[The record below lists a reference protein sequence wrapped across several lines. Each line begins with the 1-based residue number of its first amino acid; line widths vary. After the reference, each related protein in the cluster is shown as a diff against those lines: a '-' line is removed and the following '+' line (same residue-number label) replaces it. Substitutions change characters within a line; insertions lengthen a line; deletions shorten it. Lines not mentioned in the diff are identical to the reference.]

1 MNKVTVNIDQ
11 FEEEQHAARH
21 HIEVVDLNLDFESGD
36 FHAIGP
42 GYLESASPDRDGT
55 LQGSAPVS
63 VRPNSPAATSQTAFV
78 YVKAEFIGDIDGNLH
93 QKMATLNQNVVALIA
108 PARRVDEKI
117 SLDLIPVED
126 LPEKAGLLRAEEVTL
141 SVTDD
146 ERFSLIARDNARL
159 ESQTLSASADVI
171 TYDHLKQQFIIRT
184 EGDHD
189 VIVVHRSV
197 KGRPGNR
204 LKGKRF
210 EYYRRSNQLKADGIG
225 GLQIGN

>member
-1 MNKVTVNIDQ
+1 M
-11 FEEEQHAARH
+11 
-21 HIEVVDLNLDFESGD
+21 
-36 FHAIGP
+36 
-42 GYLESASPDRDGT
+42 
-55 LQGSAPVS
+55 S